1 MTNKVQVDIVGL
13 SASPSA
19 GGAHVLLLKETFG
32 KRRLPIIIGYPEA
45 ASISNEIDGAKPPR
59 PMTHDLMKTIID
71 YLSATVTE
79 VVIDDIRENTF
90 YAKLVLEVASLEH
103 FIDARPSDA
112 IAIGLRF
119 GAPIYVTE
127 EVLNRA
133 GFEPSGEAEDEEP
146 DFPEMKK
153 VNEQKSKS
161 SQTKLGLLQDQ
172 LREALEK
179 EDYERAAKL
188 RDEIK
193 KILGNAN

>member
-1 MTNKVQVDIVGL
+1 MNKVQVDIVGL
-13 SASPSA
+13 SASPSL
-19 GGAHVLLLKETFG
+19 GGAYVLLLKETYG

-45 ASISNEIDGAKPPR
+45 IAISNEIDGTKLPR
-59 PMTHDLMKTIID
+59 PMTHDLVKTIID

-79 VVIDDIRENTF
+79 VIIDDLKDNTY
-90 YAKLVLEVASLEH
+90 YAKLVLEVASFEH

-119 GAPIYVTE
+119 GSPIFVTE

-133 GFEPSGEAEDEEP
+133 GFEPSGEESYNTADFSETEKGKEP
-146 DFPEMKK
+146 
-153 VNEQKSKS
+153 KSKS
-161 SQTKLGLLQDQ
+161 SQTKLGLLQEQ

-193 KILGNAN
+193 KILGNSN